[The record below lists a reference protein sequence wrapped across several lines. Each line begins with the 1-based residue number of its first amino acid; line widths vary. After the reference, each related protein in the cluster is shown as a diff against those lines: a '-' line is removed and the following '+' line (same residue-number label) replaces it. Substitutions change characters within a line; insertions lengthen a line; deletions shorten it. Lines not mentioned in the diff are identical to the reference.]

1 MKGWMEEVRQLA
13 DQYTDPQSASM
24 KRALFK
30 ISFSFFLMPTIL
42 ITYKMFCF
50 GIVSGK
56 WFAGRKRKFFRE
68 DFISIM
74 DYFLNLWLNYNV
86 HLFAYSV

>member
-30 ISFSFFLMPTIL
+30 ISFSFFNAYYSYYLQN
-42 ITYKMFCF
+42 
-50 GIVSGK
+50 V
-56 WFAGRKRKFFRE
+56 FA
-68 DFISIM
+68 
-74 DYFLNLWLNYNV
+74 LV
-86 HLFAYSV
+86 

>member
-30 ISFSFFLMPTIL
+30 ISFSFFNAYYSYYLQNVL
-42 ITYKMFCF
+42 LWY
-50 GIVSGK
+50 SK
-56 WFAGRKRKFFRE
+56 WEVVCRTKKNIF
-68 DFISIM
+68 S
-74 DYFLNLWLNYNV
+74 
-86 HLFAYSV
+86 

>member
-42 ITYKMFCF
+42 ITYKMFLLWY
-50 GIVSGK
+50 SK
-56 WFAGRKRKFFRE
+56 WEVVCRTKKNIF
-68 DFISIM
+68 S
-74 DYFLNLWLNYNV
+74 
-86 HLFAYSV
+86 